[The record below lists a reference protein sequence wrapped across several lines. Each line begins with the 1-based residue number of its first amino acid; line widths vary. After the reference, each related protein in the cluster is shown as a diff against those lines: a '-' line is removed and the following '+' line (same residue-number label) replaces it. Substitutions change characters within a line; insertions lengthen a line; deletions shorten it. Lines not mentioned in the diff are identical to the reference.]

1 MADEKTQIVGVWKL
15 VSVMYEDQ
23 ETKTL
28 TPIMGDNPRGY
39 QIATPDGR
47 WLALATPTGR
57 TAPTTDEE
65 RAQAFR
71 TMIGYSG
78 RYRVEGSTI
87 TTKVDVAWN
96 EIMGWRRTGA
106 PHPIRRR
113 QAVHRKPADA
123 ASQHVRQD
131 GAGDRCVAARRLV
144 SHLNAILRGTRLA
157 RCGDRPAPRNDVR
170 ATAFHP

>member
-1 MADEKTQIVGVWKL
+1 VADEKTRIVGVWKL

-23 ETKTL
+23 ETKAL

-57 TAPTTDEE
+57 TVPATDVE

-71 TMIGYSG
+71 TMIAYSG

-87 TTKVDVAWN
+87 TTKVEVAWN
-96 EIMGWRRTGA
+96 ESWVGSEQVRHIRFAEDKLFIESPPM
-106 PHPIRRR
+106 PHPNMYG
-113 QAVHRKPADA
+113 KT
-123 ASQHVRQD
+123 VRVIVVWQRD
-131 GAGDRCVAARRLV
+131 GSFR
-144 SHLNAILRGTRLA
+144 I
-157 RCGDRPAPRNDVR
+157 
-170 ATAFHP
+170 

>member
-1 MADEKTQIVGVWKL
+1 MGDEKLQIVGVWKL

-23 ETKTL
+23 ETKAR

-47 WLALATPTGR
+47 WLALATPAGR
-57 TAPTTDEE
+57 SVPATDEE

-96 EIMGWRRTGA
+96 ESWVGGEQVRHIRFEGDKLFIESPPM
-106 PHPIRRR
+106 PHPNMYN
-113 QAVHRKPADA
+113 KT
-123 ASQHVRQD
+123 VRVIVVWQRD
-131 GAGDRCVAARRLV
+131 GSFRV
-144 SHLNAILRGTRLA
+144 
-157 RCGDRPAPRNDVR
+157 
-170 ATAFHP
+170 